1 MELQTV
7 KRVFSDIPTLESE
20 RLVLRRMN
28 VSDCFDMYEYSRI
41 KSVSEFLSWYPHP
54 DVEYTKAYLQSLKG
68 YYAAGLFYDWAV
80 VLKSEDKMIGT
91 CGFTNIY
98 PQHDSAEIG
107 YVINPAYRGKG
118 IAVEAAMRV
127 IDFGFSELGL
137 NRIEAKYIVGN
148 DASRRVMEKLGM
160 SFEGVMRSSMLVKDR
175 YRDIGVFSILKNEFK
190 K

>member
-1 MELQTV
+1 
-7 KRVFSDIPTLESE
+7 
-20 RLVLRRMN
+20 
-28 VSDCFDMYEYSRI
+28 
-41 KSVSEFLSWYPHP
+41 
-54 DVEYTKAYLQSLKG
+54 
-68 YYAAGLFYDWAV
+68 
-80 VLKSEDKMIGT
+80 MIGT